1 MPDGIETQNFA
12 SLLLI
17 GDSSTLLRMTGRIR
31 GSLRM
36 WKIL

>member
-1 MPDGIETQNFA
+1 MSDGIETQNFA
-12 SLLLI
+12 SLLFVRN
-17 GDSSTLLRMTGRIR
+17 SSTLLRMTGRIR